1 MMRLDDLVKLIKMR
15 LRLKNILTVVVFFG
29 IWKIFILVVRD
40 VHTTKNKKG
49 GVQLRLQEDDNV
61 DSLDLKLDKYESADR
76 ILHSKKNSYKEYKEI
91 NEEYN
96 DEVFISDD
104 EQKNKDLNEV
114 LTKTE
119 EEFVNIP
126 LHQNF
131 PDSGIINN
139 LVAVNA
145 PKAKYARKR
154 ADNLVLEDGEG
165 IDQLIEGPGQDK
177 ANLQYCEPSQGFPY
191 VYIALYKFIAPSWRN
206 NA

>member
-1 MMRLDDLVKLIKMR
+1 MKETPWIVILKELQVLIAVSCRLPCNLKIELQNLKIIIQYPEEIEVQECKKIEYKEINAQEYKEINVKEHKEI
-15 LRLKNILTVVVFFG
+15 N
-29 IWKIFILVVRD
+29 
-40 VHTTKNKKG
+40 
-49 GVQLRLQEDDNV
+49 VQEYKEINV
-61 DSLDLKLDKYESADR
+61 Q
-76 ILHSKKNSYKEYKEI
+76 EYKEI

-145 PKAKYARKR
+145 PKVICLILCYT
-154 ADNLVLEDGEG
+154 LEDTNHCK
-165 IDQLIEGPGQDK
+165 ILT
-177 ANLQYCEPSQGFPY
+177 F
-191 VYIALYKFIAPSWRN
+191 YI
-206 NA
+206 